1 MGFTV
6 VLKYSKSSSPM
17 ALEFDTVGA
26 DDGAGVAWRTHSAS
40 ICHSGSLCVFQNLP
54 PVCTGSPPASGES
67 GCRSKRL
74 FSGSP
79 GAVNWSTT
87 SKFLRDC
94 SSVQEE
100 FPADKGSR
108 RRRVFKTEWQS

>member
-1 MGFTV
+1 
-6 VLKYSKSSSPM
+6 M
-17 ALEFDTVGA
+17 ALEFATVGA
-26 DDGAGVAWRTHSAS
+26 DDGPGVAWRTHSAS

-94 SSVQEE
+94 YPFQDE
-100 FPADKGSR
+100 FPADKDSR
-108 RRRVFKTEWQS
+108 RVRQFNTESHS